1 MLPKTRKGSPLV
13 TIERSLPS
21 AEELVQ
27 LSWARIKRMAF
38 TKEELTQMTPA
49 QRVVISMA
57 HTHELLRDKLV
68 LHKGQGFL
76 SLRKNGK
83 WHHHPWE
90 ISRKDFKRL
99 SLKDQKRAAQAG
111 VAIVEEYSML

>member
-1 MLPKTRKGSPLV
+1 MTD
-13 TIERSLPS
+13 IERVEKRRLPS

-38 TKEELTQMTPA
+38 TKEELDAMTPQ
-49 QRVVISMA
+49 QRAIINLA

-68 LHKGQGFL
+68 LHKAEGFL

-83 WHHHPWE
+83 WKHHPWE

-99 SLKDQKRAAQAG
+99 DAKDQKRAKQAG
-111 VAIVEEYSML
+111 VAIVEEYGV